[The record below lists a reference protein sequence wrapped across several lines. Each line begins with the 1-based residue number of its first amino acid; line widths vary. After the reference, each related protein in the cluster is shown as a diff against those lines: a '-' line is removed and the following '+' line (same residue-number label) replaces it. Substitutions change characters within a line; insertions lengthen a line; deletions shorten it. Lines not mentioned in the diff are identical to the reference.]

1 MGLPHVPSTSIAD
14 EVALSLSTFVQTPSH
29 FVGGSSCDVSGM
41 CLGNFGN
48 RMPGDMICATSNE
61 PDSSNT
67 PKDSVTSAN
76 RLKTGSIEKSCMIT
90 NRSRRNILNP
100 VSRVVGFESKS
111 LKSPTFDADDDQRDK
126 LHSPSTV
133 TFAETATM
141 NGSLLKK
148 RMLSP
153 LNGMLIPDQFNGEHL
168 NIGGTI
174 YNRDSQVSNVRCND
188 AVPQEHKK
196 AHIGSTD
203 SFSNL
208 IWSTSNFQE
217 RITSQNEHR
226 VTNFSSLTDGPL
238 LNIKEA
244 LPLGFSSSF
253 HRGDSFILPDKVASS
268 SLSLSPLGPKFSG
281 RLKTARGCLD
291 ISKELD
297 CSYLTLKDM
306 EQSLDGTVLLS
317 SKKKEDARM
326 ACKSLT
332 EVENLQQK
340 IGQFTPE
347 SMRVM
352 EDNWC
357 QDTTPTNQFTRFGRS
372 LSALSVRRSLVGSF
386 EESLLSGRLASGIVN
401 QKIGGFLAILNVT
414 GGSFSPHPQKLPFAV
429 TSVDGDNC
437 LLYYSSVNLAGNSPA
452 KKVKGSK
459 MKRSYSSGDSRA
471 DKSRLRVPMKGRIQ
485 LVLSNP
491 EKTPIHTFFC
501 NYDLSDMP
509 VGTKTF
515 MRQKINLSSGPG
527 NGGSKDKKDGKVS
540 SDLNCSLLL
549 QSKTLS
555 TASSRVDEQ
564 KSTEDGSNKLNPD
577 FPRDLTR
584 LLSPSDELD
593 LKEDI
598 NTDEIDE
605 VTATI
610 SSITESKSINGSPK
624 ANENSSVSGVLRYA
638 LHLRFMC
645 PFPRKYS
652 RTAQKCKF
660 DPLSVPAQKNKN
672 SEGDRRF
679 YLYNDMRVVFPQR
692 HSDADEGKLNVEYH
706 VPSDPKYFDISC

>member
-14 EVALSLSTFVQTPSH
+14 EVALSLSTFVQIPSQ
-29 FVGGSSCDVSGM
+29 FVGGSSCDVSGT
-41 CLGNFGN
+41 CLNFFGN
-48 RMPGDMICATSNE
+48 RMPEDMICTTSNE
-61 PDSSNT
+61 PDSANA
-67 PKDSVTSAN
+67 PKDGVTSAN
-76 RLKTGSIEKSCMIT
+76 RLKTGSIEKSCIIS

-100 VSRVVGFESKS
+100 VSRIVGFESKP
-111 LKSPTFDADDDQRDK
+111 LKSPAFDTDDDQHDE
-126 LHSPSTV
+126 LYSPSKV
-133 TFAETATM
+133 TSSETATM
-141 NGSLLKK
+141 NGSVVKK

-153 LNGMLIPDQFNGEHL
+153 INGMLITDQFNGEHL

-174 YNRDSQVSNVRCND
+174 YNRDSKVSSVASNN
-188 AVPQEHKK
+188 AISHEHKK
-196 AHIGSTD
+196 AHIGSTNY
-203 SFSNL
+203 FSHL
-208 IWSTSNFQE
+208 SWSTSSFQE
-217 RITSQNEHR
+217 RITSQNVHH

-238 LNIKEA
+238 LNRKEA

-253 HRGDSFILPDKVASS
+253 HRGDSLILPDKVASS

-281 RLKTARGCLD
+281 RMKTSGRCPD

-306 EQSLDGTVLLS
+306 ENSLDGTFLGIIS
-317 SKKKEDARM
+317 SKKKADVQM
-326 ACKSLT
+326 TCKSLT
-332 EVENLQQK
+332 EVENLQQE

-347 SMRVM
+347 SMRVV
-352 EDNWC
+352 EDNYC
-357 QDTTPTNQFTRFGRS
+357 QDSTPTNKFTRFGRS

-386 EESLLSGRLASGIVN
+386 EESLLSGRLTSGIVN

-414 GGSFSPHPQKLPFAV
+414 GGSFSPRPQKLPFAV

-437 LLYYSSVNLAGNSPA
+437 LLYYSSVNLVGNSPA
-452 KKVKGSK
+452 KKVKGPK
-459 MKRSYSSGDSRA
+459 MKRSYSSGDSLA
-471 DKSRLRVPMKGRIQ
+471 NMSRMRVPMKGRIQ

-515 MRQKINLSSGPG
+515 MRQKINLSAGPG
-527 NGGSKDKKDGKVS
+527 NVGSKDEKDGNVS
-540 SDLNCSLLL
+540 SDLNSSLLL

-555 TASSRVDEQ
+555 TESSRVQ
-564 KSTEDGSNKLNPD
+564 KSTEDGSNKLYSS

-584 LLSPSDELD
+584 LLLPSGELD
-593 LKEDI
+593 QKEHI
-598 NTDEIDE
+598 NTDGIDE
-605 VTATI
+605 ITETI
-610 SSITESKSINGSPK
+610 SRIAESRSIIASLKV
-624 ANENSSVSGVLRYA
+624 NENTSVSGVLRYA

-645 PFPRKYS
+645 PFPRKFS

-660 DPLSVPAQKNKN
+660 DPLSEPEQKNKN
-672 SEGDRRF
+672 SEGERRF

-692 HSDADEGKLNVEYH
+692 HSDADEGKV
-706 VPSDPKYFDISC
+706 